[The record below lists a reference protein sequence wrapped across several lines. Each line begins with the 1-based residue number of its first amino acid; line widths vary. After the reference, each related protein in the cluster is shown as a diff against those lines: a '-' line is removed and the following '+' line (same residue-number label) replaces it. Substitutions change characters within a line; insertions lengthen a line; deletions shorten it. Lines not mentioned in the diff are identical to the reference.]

1 MQTLWQDLR
10 YGVRILLKKPGFT
23 LIAALAIALG
33 IGAVTTIFS
42 AADATMLRP
51 FSFSNQERLMMLF
64 ERKQEAGITRAS
76 VSPGNVIALREQSQ
90 TLQEVVVMRGRDY
103 ILTGDGPP
111 ERYTS
116 YGVSAAFFDALG
128 AQPQLGLTFRRGED
142 EEGNAQVVVLRHAFW
157 QTRFGGDPKIVGKQI
172 MLDDK
177 PFEVIG
183 VMPKGFEFPYGGGEM
198 WTPFVIEPQMKQDHV
213 NHYLS
218 AIALLKP
225 GVTIA
230 QANDE
235 LGAFSGRIE
244 RQFPDQEGGHIAYVE
259 DLNKYFT
266 RGARVAMPALIGA
279 AIFVLLI
286 ACSNVANL
294 LLARAATRRKE
305 MAVRLAMGATR
316 WRVMRQLLTESVM
329 LALVGGAIGCL
340 MAAWGVESFFKVIP
354 EGMAKYI
361 PGFNRTGLSYAA
373 LVFAASVSIL
383 TGVLFGLA
391 PAWQATKTN
400 LNETLKEG
408 GDKSAPGKSG
418 RGLLRSG
425 LVVSQLA
432 IATIL
437 VISAGVFTRS
447 FIEILRADL
456 GIKPDHVGTM
466 NLELPRDKYPDGQR
480 RRAFFQQ
487 LIQRVET
494 LPGVTVAGGV
504 DMLPMIGRHNGSF
517 FQIVG
522 QPAFEKGKQ
531 PSTEVRIA
539 TPGYFAAIGT
549 DLRKGRLFNARD
561 DTQAQRVVLVNEAFA
576 ARYLKG
582 SDAVG
587 RRLRFGDAKAAPLEI
602 IGVVADVMN
611 EDLDGLEEPGVYFP
625 FAQSPSSRMTLVIRA
640 PGAHMRIAPAVRES
654 LAAIDPRLPLSEI
667 KGMEQFVYERRSPKE
682 LMMWMLAAFA
692 VMALAMAAVGT
703 YAVMAYAVAQRTHEI
718 GVRMALGALP
728 TDILKLVLRR
738 GLSLVLLGVG
748 VGLAGAYALTRA
760 LAGLLYKVTATDP
773 LTFIGV
779 SLLLALVALL
789 ACYVPARRAAK
800 VDPMVALRCE

>member
-294 LLARAATRRKE
+294 LLARAATRRQE
-305 MAVRLAMGATR
+305 MAVRLALGAGR
-316 WRVMRQLLTESVM
+316 GRLARQLLTESVL
-329 LALVGGAIGCL
+329 LALAGGAAGL
-340 MAAWGVESFFKVIP
+340 LLATWGAQLLLRFAPDNLPRLSEV
-354 EGMAKYI
+354 
-361 PGFNRTGLSYAA
+361 GLDGRA
-373 LVFAASVSIL
+373 LAFTALTSLL
-383 TGVLFGLA
+383 TGVIFGLA
-391 PAWQATKTN
+391 PALQASRPG
-400 LNETLKEG
+400 LNDALRESGRTGAGARGQRLRSAFVIAEIALALALLAGAGLTLKSFWRLQAV
-408 GDKSAPGKSG
+408 DPGFNPDG
-418 RGLLRSG
+418 VLTMRLMLPFTTHP
-425 LVVSQLA
+425 Q
-432 IATIL
+432 
-437 VISAGVFTRS
+437 ISERAAFFRQVLER
-447 FIEILRADL
+447 LRA
-456 GIKPDHVGTM
+456 
-466 NLELPRDKYPDGQR
+466 
-480 RRAFFQQ
+480 
-487 LIQRVET
+487 
-494 LPGVTVAGGV
+494 LPGVAAAGAVSRIPMAPGNNSGTMTGENSAVGPNEPLGEVEMRWASPAYFQTMGVALLRGRDFNDADAEGTLPVAIVDESFASRFYPNEDPIGKRIKRGGPRSTRPWKTIVGVVRSVRNQRLDIASLPQAYFPVLQEADEMYNLSFAVRASGGEPSALTQSVRAAVLAVDRNQPIFDVKPLRQIVADSIALRRLALLLLSVFATVA
-504 DMLPMIGRHNGSF
+504 
-517 FQIVG
+517 
-522 QPAFEKGKQ
+522 
-531 PSTEVRIA
+531 
-539 TPGYFAAIGT
+539 
-549 DLRKGRLFNARD
+549 
-561 DTQAQRVVLVNEAFA
+561 
-576 ARYLKG
+576 
-582 SDAVG
+582 
-587 RRLRFGDAKAAPLEI
+587 
-602 IGVVADVMN
+602 VA
-611 EDLDGLEEPGVYFP
+611 
-625 FAQSPSSRMTLVIRA
+625 
-640 PGAHMRIAPAVRES
+640 
-654 LAAIDPRLPLSEI
+654 LAAAGIY
-667 KGMEQFVYERRSPKE
+667 G
-682 LMMWMLAAFA
+682 
-692 VMALAMAAVGT
+692 
-703 YAVMAYAVAQRTHEI
+703 VMAYAVEQRTHEI
-718 GVRMALGALP
+718 GVRMALGARGG
-728 TDILKLVLRR
+728 DVLR
-738 GLSLVLLGVG
+738 LVV
-748 VGLAGAYALTRA
+748 
-760 LAGLLYKVTATDP
+760 
-773 LTFIGV
+773 
-779 SLLLALVALL
+779 
-789 ACYVPARRAAK
+789 
-800 VDPMVALRCE
+800 